1 VQRTPRPALLA
12 AVALLALAPACTSK
26 RKPAPGAGRPAAI
39 VAVTDDFGVRAVA
52 AGRVAPGE
60 SAMTALRTVAA
71 VATADGG
78 RFVSG
83 VDGLSGNRSTRD
95 WFFFVNGIQSDV
107 GATDVTLH
115 PGDRMWWDRRPYS
128 PSHAMNVPAVVGS
141 YPEPFV
147 HGWGGRPPAH
157 VQVSGSP
164 TLARALRAAGAPV
177 SSAPSPWRVLVG
189 PAQTLA
195 RDPSYRRARSG
206 ALVEVAGRRVL
217 VDDGRRL
224 APRAG
229 ATAGVWAA
237 AEASAGDGFTLVIA
251 GVDATSAQRAADALA
266 RDPALLS
273 GSYAVALDGQGR
285 VVARS
290 GRP

>member
-1 VQRTPRPALLA
+1 MHEQAQA
-12 AVALLALAPACTSK
+12 
-26 RKPAPGAGRPAAI
+26 GAGRGPPPAAI

-95 WFFFVNGIQSDV
+95 WFFYVNGIQSDV

-147 HGWGGRPPAH
+147 HGSGGRPPAH

-164 TLARALRAAGAPV
+164 TLARRAPGRRRAR
-177 SSAPSPWRVLVG
+177 SARPHPPWRVLVG

-195 RDPSYRRARSG
+195 P
-206 ALVEVAGRRVL
+206 
-217 VDDGRRL
+217 
-224 APRAG
+224 
-229 ATAGVWAA
+229 
-237 AEASAGDGFTLVIA
+237 
-251 GVDATSAQRAADALA
+251 
-266 RDPALLS
+266 
-273 GSYAVALDGQGR
+273 
-285 VVARS
+285 
-290 GRP
+290 